1 MNHLQLL
8 YIRVQQL
15 KASFVRAQNIA
26 AVWNHCHPWQFWLND
41 LNDPAGL
48 LKNGLIRLLCGNIL
62 ARMRSLKYNLF
73 IQDNVEIYMKKLHHF
88 YNTASAVFILAL
100 SCFVIFTIT
109 GCSKKIG
116 YGVVN
121 WSIPEYNLTASD
133 VVPILVRS
141 NISKVY
147 IAELNN
153 QKIEIP
159 LWQLTF
165 CSSKR

>member
-1 MNHLQLL
+1 
-8 YIRVQQL
+8 
-15 KASFVRAQNIA
+15 
-26 AVWNHCHPWQFWLND
+26 
-41 LNDPAGL
+41 
-48 LKNGLIRLLCGNIL
+48 
-62 ARMRSLKYNLF
+62 
-73 IQDNVEIYMKKLHHF
+73 MKKLHHSC
-88 YNTASAVFILAL
+88 NTVFTVFILTAVC
-100 SCFVIFTIT
+100 SVFFTII

-153 QKIEIP
+153 QKNRDSA
-159 LWQLTF
+159 LAAHLLFFKT
-165 CSSKR
+165 